1 MADCTLVDTE
11 KQLTDKMGAQLGP
24 VFVALHKE
32 VVWLHAKWQ
41 EYRELFGHSKE
52 RVDLLNRNA
61 AFFFR
66 IIEDSLWED
75 VLLHISRL
83 TDPPRS
89 AGKDNLSVK
98 CLAPLVPEA
107 TLRARVEALASEC
120 VAKAAFARE
129 HRNKRLAHADL
140 SHSLNQKAF
149 PLSGISRAHVE
160 EMLLSF
166 RELMNCL
173 DNQYRDTTVAYE
185 HFITS
190 TGAPAL
196 VSRLQRFER
205 LSSKPGEGTSAV

>member
-1 MADCTLVDTE
+1 LSTLDDTE
-11 KQLTDKMGAQLGP
+11 KQINDKMGPHLGP
-24 VFVALHKE
+24 VFFALYKE

-41 EYRELFGHSKE
+41 EYRELFGHSPE

-66 IIEDSLWED
+66 IVEDSLWED

-89 AGKDNLSVK
+89 AGKDNLSVQG
-98 CLAPLVPEA
+98 LAALMPDAGLQV
-107 TLRARVEALASEC
+107 RVDALAKDC

-140 SHSLNQKAF
+140 LYSLDRKAF
-149 PLSGISRAHVE
+149 PLSGISRLHVE

-166 RELMNCL
+166 RELLNCI
-173 DNQYRDTTVAYE
+173 DAQYRDTTVAYE
-185 HFITS
+185 HFITHN
-190 TGAPAL
+190 GAPAL

-205 LSSKPGEGTSAV
+205 LTAKPGGEASAD